1 MHCLDYLSDKPK
13 FFIFKKATNKT
24 NLGGVL
30 FLVYIIIMI
39 LISSAYIADYIIN
52 EKYTYDALSFYNYTT
67 KEEEENMNNDDIL
80 NPYLN
85 ISLHLYENHNIVV
98 YDNTNSNFIQKE
110 KIDFDG
116 ANIYNIRTRA
126 NETYLT
132 IFYICKEQNC
142 SSYDD
147 LIYEDIDYFGRIEI
161 YYANYKIDHY
171 DEIPVQKIKDDGIIF
186 SDYLEN
192 PYYIGFHSWTFKW
205 EVIKYQEQKS
215 LFDPL
220 TKRQTEYYFG
230 HIKNEEPKV
239 ELKSIYTNTG
249 YYVPF
254 FEIIINN
261 KHKEFILYTRK
272 KVDFLDVIASIGALF
287 STIKFFFL
295 CFFIFIKKIL
305 IIINY

>member
-1 MHCLDYLSDKPK
+1 MR
-13 FFIFKKATNKT
+13 
-24 NLGGVL
+24 
-30 FLVYIIIMI
+30 I
-39 LISSAYIADYIIN
+39 L
-52 EKYTYDALSFYNYTT
+52 
-67 KEEEENMNNDDIL
+67 
-80 NPYLN
+80 
-85 ISLHLYENHNIVV
+85 
-98 YDNTNSNFIQKE
+98 
-110 KIDFDG
+110 
-116 ANIYNIRTRA
+116 
-126 NETYLT
+126 
-132 IFYICKEQNC
+132 
-142 SSYDD
+142 
-147 LIYEDIDYFGRIEI
+147 

-186 SDYLEN
+186 SDYLEI

-205 EVIKYQEQKS
+205 EVRKHQEQKS

-295 CFFIFIKKIL
+295 CFFIFMKKIL

>member
-1 MHCLDYLSDKPK
+1 M
-13 FFIFKKATNKT
+13 FI
-24 NLGGVL
+24 L
-30 FLVYIIIMI
+30 FL
-39 LISSAYIADYIIN
+39 L
-52 EKYTYDALSFYNYTT
+52 YT
-67 KEEEENMNNDDIL
+67 K
-80 NPYLN
+80 
-85 ISLHLYENHNIVV
+85 
-98 YDNTNSNFIQKE
+98 
-110 KIDFDG
+110 
-116 ANIYNIRTRA
+116 
-126 NETYLT
+126 
-132 IFYICKEQNC
+132 
-142 SSYDD
+142 
-147 LIYEDIDYFGRIEI
+147 

-186 SDYLEN
+186 SDYLEI

-205 EVIKYQEQKS
+205 EVIKHQEQKS

-249 YYVPF
+249 YYIPF

-287 STIKFFFL
+287 STIKFFFFVFL
-295 CFFIFIKKIL
+295 FLSKKF
-305 IIINY
+305 